1 MILEWEAVVGD
12 WKARYDVGGRH
23 NGARWR
29 KDLRVRARVGGR
41 RGRVGNWEAVSKFG
55 R

>member
-29 KDLRVRARVGGR
+29 KDLRARVGGR
-41 RGRVGNWEAVSKFG
+41 RGRVRDWEAVSKFG